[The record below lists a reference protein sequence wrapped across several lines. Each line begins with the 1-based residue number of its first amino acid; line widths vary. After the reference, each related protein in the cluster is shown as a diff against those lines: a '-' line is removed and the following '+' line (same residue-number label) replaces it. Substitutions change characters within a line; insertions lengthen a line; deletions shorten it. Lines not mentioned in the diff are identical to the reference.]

1 MKIPKLKIS
10 PSILAA
16 DFGRLNEE
24 IKSVEPYADFLHV
37 DVMDGHFVPN
47 ITFGYTILNCIKSK
61 LPLDCHLMIEN
72 PAKHIHHFIESGA
85 ARIATHVELGEEMTK
100 LSLETTKQSGKPAGV
115 AISPKTPVE
124 ELFPYLGLADYFVIM
139 TVAPGFG
146 GQEFMPEELS
156 KVSYLREK
164 FPEVE
169 IVIDGGMNTATAP
182 LAIKAGADNLVA
194 GSFVFRSD
202 DRIKA
207 IEFLKSLEK

>member
-1 MKIPKLKIS
+1 MKNPKLKIS

-16 DFGRLNEE
+16 DFGCLNDE
-24 IKSVEPYADFLHV
+24 IKSVEDYADFLHV

-100 LSLETTKQSGKPAGV
+100 LSLDITKKSGKPAGV

-124 ELFPYLGLADYFVIM
+124 ELFPYFGLADYFVIM
-139 TVAPGFG
+139 TVTPGFG
-146 GQEFMPEELS
+146 GQKFMAKELS
-156 KVSYLREK
+156 KVTYLRKK
-164 FPEVE
+164 FPDIE
-169 IVIDGGMNTATAP
+169 IKIDGGMDNITAP
-182 LAIKAGADNLVA
+182 LAVKAGGDNIVA
-194 GSFVFRSD
+194 GSYIFKSKNRV
-202 DRIKA
+202 KA
-207 IEFLKSLEK
+207 IKSLRMLGN

>member
-1 MKIPKLKIS
+1 MPNTNIKIKIS

-24 IKSVEPYADFLHV
+24 IRSVEDYADYLHV

-100 LSLETTKQSGKPAGV
+100 LSIETTKKFGKPAGV

-124 ELFPYLGLADYFVIM
+124 ELFPYFGLADYFVIM
-139 TVAPGFG
+139 TVTPGFG
-146 GQEFMPEELS
+146 GQKFLPEELS
-156 KVSYLREK
+156 KVTYLREK
-164 FPEVE
+164 FPDIE
-169 IVIDGGMNTATAP
+169 IKIDGGMDNLTAP
-182 LAIKAGADNLVA
+182 LAIKAGADNIVA
-194 GSFVFRSD
+194 GSYIFKSK
-202 DRIKA
+202 DRVKA
-207 IEFLKSLEK
+207 INLLRSL